1 MKNKELLIFTLLI
14 CVTVNCARAEE
25 FSAGDRAAVR
35 VDINGDGVKEILTV
49 TSTDS
54 DPEDPMGVF
63 EMVAEIE
70 TPRGTILYH
79 DTLFGEL
86 GWFTVDVERF
96 RFSDSRKPRETA
108 LIVTGCSGTGFH
120 ELSWFLFQPKTAT
133 EVLSS
138 GDGNEGYYDSDDDGV
153 ADMLISVYRMQ
164 NLGYIGASSPWLPT
178 FTRPSVSEGWQ
189 SADHTFEVLGS
200 DASYRQEWIEGVNY
214 AYNAIIEYEYTEF
227 TGEEHLRYLKM
238 LAEALEA
245 SDMEE
250 AANIYYTA
258 F

>member
-1 MKNKELLIFTLLI
+1 MNNKFFCALAILFFTLS
-14 CVTVNCARAEE
+14 TASAEE
-25 FSAGDRAAVR
+25 FKAGDRAAVR

-49 TSTDS
+49 TSEDP
-54 DPEDPMGVF
+54 DPEDPLDFF
-63 EMVAEIE
+63 EMVAEIK

-79 DTLFGEL
+79 DTLYGEL

-96 RFSDSRKPRETA
+96 RFTDSKKPRETA

-120 ELSWFLFQPKTAT
+120 ELSWFLFQPKTSG
-133 EVLSS
+133 EVLST

-153 ADMLISVYRMQ
+153 ADMLINVYRMQ

-178 FTRPSVSEGWQ
+178 FVRPSASEDWY
-189 SADHTFEVLGS
+189 SIDLTFEVLATDSG
-200 DASYRQEWIEGVNY
+200 YRQEWIDGVNY
-214 AYNAIIEYEYTEF
+214 AYSTIIEYEYTEY
-227 TGEEHLRYLKM
+227 TGEEHLAYLKM

-245 SDMEE
+245 NDMEE
-250 AANIYYTA
+250 AENIYYTA